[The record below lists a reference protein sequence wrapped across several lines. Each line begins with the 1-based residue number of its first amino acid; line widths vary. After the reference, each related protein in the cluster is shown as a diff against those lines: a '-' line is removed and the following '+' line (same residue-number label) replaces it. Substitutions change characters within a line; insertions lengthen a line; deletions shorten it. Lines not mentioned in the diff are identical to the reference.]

1 MRLIK
6 KGSKKTR
13 TAPLK
18 VSSSPIAVIKRAGI
32 RLVFLSIIYIASLW
46 LLAPLVV
53 YVLVLAKTNPASLST
68 ALPIYLD
75 QYFFSGWMLFEGQP
89 IANVPKLIVVGIFTA
104 AFAFGVIYIVFQQ
117 WTSNTIKNI
126 FGPAASKTNEK
137 GSARLFTNE
146 LLLSDLFQ
154 TWNGDWDN
162 PPKKPGIVMGYS
174 PTFGYYLSP
183 H

>member
-89 IANVPKLIVVGIFTA
+89 IADVPKLIVVGIFTA
-104 AFAFGVIYIVFQQ
+104 AC
-117 WTSNTIKNI
+117 
-126 FGPAASKTNEK
+126 
-137 GSARLFTNE
+137 
-146 LLLSDLFQ
+146 DC
-154 TWNGDWDN
+154 
-162 PPKKPGIVMGYS
+162 
-174 PTFGYYLSP
+174 
-183 H
+183 